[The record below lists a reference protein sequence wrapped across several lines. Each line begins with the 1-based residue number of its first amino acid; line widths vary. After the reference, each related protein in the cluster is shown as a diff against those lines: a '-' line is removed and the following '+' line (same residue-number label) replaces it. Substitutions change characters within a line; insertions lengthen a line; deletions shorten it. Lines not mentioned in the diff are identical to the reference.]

1 MKLETA
7 TSREVADYL
16 EECSGIVLPTGSLE
30 QHGPIGLIGTDALCV
45 TTISERAATE
55 STMLIA
61 PTLCYT
67 PAQFNMSFAGTV
79 SVTARAFAQLFEDIL
94 RSLHRQGFKFI
105 YVLNGHGANLAPMRS
120 AVHDLYLDLDDRAPK
135 VKLRSWWDYP
145 AVNALR
151 NELYGDWEGMHGTP
165 SEVAITQAS
174 VRVVDSSNQ
183 QPPPPLSEE
192 FIRDHAGDF
201 HGPASEHARDFP
213 DGRVGSHS
221 ELANI
226 EHGEALIAA
235 AASDLISEFTSW
247 LSGSDQKIT

>member
-1 MKLETA
+1 
-7 TSREVADYL
+7 
-16 EECSGIVLPTGSLE
+16 
-30 QHGPIGLIGTDALCV
+30 
-45 TTISERAATE
+45 
-55 STMLIA
+55 
-61 PTLCYT
+61 
-67 PAQFNMSFAGTV
+67 
-79 SVTARAFAQLFEDIL
+79 
-94 RSLHRQGFKFI
+94 
-105 YVLNGHGANLAPMRS
+105 MRS

-145 AVNALR
+145 AVNTLR

-221 ELANI
+221 ELADI

-247 LSGSDQKIT
+247 LSGSNQKIT

>member
-16 EECSGIVLPTGSLE
+16 SECSGIILPTGSLE

-45 TTISERAATE
+45 TTIAERAALDR
-55 STMLIA
+55 TMLIA

-67 PAQFNMSFAGTV
+67 PAQFNMNFAGTG
-79 SVTARAFAQLFEDIL
+79 SVTERAFAQLFEDIL

-120 AVHDLYLDLDDRAPK
+120 AVHDLYLDLDDEAPK
-135 VKLRSWWDYP
+135 IKLRSWWEYP
-145 AVNALR
+145 TVDAMR
-151 NELYGDWEGMHGTP
+151 NEIYGEWEGMHGTP

-174 VRVVDSSNQ
+174 VRVVDSTNH
-183 QPPPPLSEE
+183 QPPALLSEE

-201 HGPASEHARDFP
+201 HDPARDHAREFP

-221 ELANI
+221 ELAKI
-226 EHGEALIAA
+226 EHGEALIETAA
-235 AASDLISEFTSW
+235 TALIGEFTSW
-247 LSGSDQKIT
+247 IADSD

>member
-1 MKLETA
+1 LKLETA

-16 EECSGIVLPTGSLE
+16 SECSGIILPTGSLE

-45 TTISERAATE
+45 TTIAERAALDR
-55 STMLIA
+55 TMLIA

-67 PAQFNMSFAGTV
+67 PAQFNMNFAGTV
-79 SVTARAFAQLFEDIL
+79 SVTARAFSQLFEDIL

-120 AVHDLYLDLDDRAPK
+120 AVHDLYLDLDDKAPK
-135 VKLRSWWDYP
+135 IKLRSWWEYP
-145 AVNALR
+145 TVDAMR
-151 NELYGDWEGMHGTP
+151 NELYGELEGMHGTP

-174 VRVVDSSNQ
+174 IRVVDSTNH
-183 QPPPPLSEE
+183 QPPALLSEE

-201 HGPASEHARDFP
+201 HGPARDHAREFP

-221 ELANI
+221 ELAKI
-226 EHGEALIAA
+226 EHGEALIETAA
-235 AASDLISEFTSW
+235 TALIGEFTSW
-247 LSGSDQKIT
+247 IADSD

>member
-7 TSREVADYL
+7 PSREVTDYL
-16 EECSGIVLPTGSLE
+16 SECSGIILPTGSLE

-45 TTISERAATE
+45 TSIAERAALDQ
-55 STMLIA
+55 TMLIA

-67 PAQFNMSFAGTV
+67 PAQFNMNFAGTV

-94 RSLHRQGFKFI
+94 RSLQRQGFKFI

-120 AVHDLYLDLDDRAPK
+120 AVHDLYLDLDDKAPK
-135 VKLRSWWDYP
+135 IKLRSWWEYP
-145 AVNALR
+145 TVDAMR
-151 NELYGDWEGMHGTP
+151 NELYGEWEGMHGTP

-174 VRVVDSSNQ
+174 VRVVDSTNH
-183 QPPPPLSEE
+183 QPPALLSEE

-201 HGPASEHARDFP
+201 HGPARDHAREFP

-221 ELANI
+221 ELAKI
-226 EHGEALIAA
+226 EHGETLIETAATALIG
-235 AASDLISEFTSW
+235 EFTSW
-247 LSGSDQKIT
+247 VTDSD

>member
-16 EECSGIVLPTGSLE
+16 SECSGIILPTGSLE

-45 TTISERAATE
+45 TTIAERAALDR
-55 STMLIA
+55 TMLIA

-67 PAQFNMSFAGTV
+67 PAQFNMNFAGTV

-120 AVHDLYLDLDDRAPK
+120 AVHDLYLDLDDKASK
-135 VKLRSWWDYP
+135 IKLRSWWEYP
-145 AVNALR
+145 TVDAMR
-151 NELYGDWEGMHGTP
+151 NKLYGEWEGMHGTP

-174 VRVVDSSNQ
+174 VRVVDSTNH
-183 QPPPPLSEE
+183 QPPALLSEK

-201 HGPASEHARDFP
+201 HDPAHDHARKFP

-221 ELANI
+221 ELART
-226 EHGEALIAA
+226 EHGEALIEAA
-235 AASDLISEFTSW
+235 ATALIGEFTSW
-247 LSGSDQKIT
+247 IDNSD

>member
-16 EECSGIVLPTGSLE
+16 SEYSGIILPTGSLE

-45 TTISERAATE
+45 TTIAERAALDR
-55 STMLIA
+55 TMLIA

-67 PAQFNMSFAGTV
+67 PAQFNMNFAGTV

-120 AVHDLYLDLDDRAPK
+120 AVHDLYLDLDDKAPK
-135 VKLRSWWDYP
+135 IKLRSWWEYP
-145 AVNALR
+145 TVDAMR
-151 NELYGDWEGMHGTP
+151 NELYGEWEGMHGTP

-174 VRVVDSSNQ
+174 VRVVDSTNHQS
-183 QPPPPLSEE
+183 PALLSEE

-201 HGPASEHARDFP
+201 HGPARDHAREFP

-221 ELANI
+221 ELAKI
-226 EHGEALIAA
+226 EHGEALIETAA
-235 AASDLISEFTSW
+235 TALIGEFTSW
-247 LSGSDQKIT
+247 IADSD

>member
-16 EECSGIVLPTGSLE
+16 SKCSGIILPTGSLE

-45 TTISERAATE
+45 TTIAERAALDH
-55 STMLIA
+55 TMLIA

-67 PAQFNMSFAGTV
+67 PAQFNMNFAGTV

-120 AVHDLYLDLDDRAPK
+120 AVHDLYLDLDDKAPK
-135 VKLRSWWDYP
+135 IKLRSWWEYP
-145 AVNALR
+145 TVDAMR
-151 NELYGDWEGMHGTP
+151 NELYGEWEGMHGTP

-174 VRVVDSSNQ
+174 VRVVDSTNH
-183 QPPPPLSEE
+183 QPPALLSEE

-201 HGPASEHARDFP
+201 HGPARDHAREFP

-221 ELANI
+221 ELAKI
-226 EHGEALIAA
+226 EHGEALIETAA
-235 AASDLISEFTSW
+235 TALIGEFTSW
-247 LSGSDQKIT
+247 IADSD

>member
-16 EECSGIVLPTGSLE
+16 DECTGIVLPTGSLE

-45 TTISERAATE
+45 TTISEKAAVR

-67 PAQFNMSFAGTV
+67 PAQFNMNFAGTV
-79 SVTARAFAQLFEDIL
+79 SVTARTFAQLFEDIL
-94 RSLHRQGFKFI
+94 RSLHRQGFKFV

-120 AVHDLYLDLDDRAPK
+120 AVHDLYLDLDDRAPR
-135 VKLRSWWDYP
+135 VKLRSWWEYP
-145 AVNALR
+145 TVNALR
-151 NELYGDWEGMHGTP
+151 NEFFGDREGMHGTP

-174 VRVVDSSNQ
+174 VRVVESSNH
-183 QPPPPLSEE
+183 QPPASLSEE
-192 FIRDHAGDF
+192 FIRDHTGDF
-201 HGPASEHARDFP
+201 HGPASQHARDFP

-235 AASDLISEFTSW
+235 AASALIDEFTSW
-247 LSGSDQKIT
+247 MTESD

>member
-7 TSREVADYL
+7 TSLEVADYL
-16 EECSGIVLPTGSLE
+16 SECSGIILPTGSLE

-45 TTISERAATE
+45 TTIAERAALDR
-55 STMLIA
+55 TMLIA

-67 PAQFNMSFAGTV
+67 PAQFNMNFAGTV

-94 RSLHRQGFKFI
+94 RSLHRQGFKYI

-120 AVHDLYLDLDDRAPK
+120 AVHDLYLDLDDKAPK
-135 VKLRSWWDYP
+135 IKLRSWWEYP
-145 AVNALR
+145 TVDVMR
-151 NELYGDWEGMHGTP
+151 NELYGEWEGMHGTP

-174 VRVVDSSNQ
+174 IRVVDSTNH
-183 QPPPPLSEE
+183 QPPALLSEE

-201 HGPASEHARDFP
+201 HGPARDHAREFP

-221 ELANI
+221 ELAKI
-226 EHGEALIAA
+226 EHGEALIETAA
-235 AASDLISEFTSW
+235 TALIGEFTSW
-247 LSGSDQKIT
+247 IADSD

>member
-55 STMLIA
+55 STMLVA

-67 PAQFNMSFAGTV
+67 PAQFNMNFAGTV

-94 RSLHRQGFKFI
+94 RSLHRQKFQFI

-135 VKLRSWWDYP
+135 VKLRSWWEYP
-145 AVNALR
+145 TVDTIR
-151 NELYGDWEGMHGTP
+151 KELYGHWEGMHGTP

-174 VRVVDSSNQ
+174 VRVVESPSHL
-183 QPPPPLSEE
+183 PPAPLSEE
-192 FIRDHAGDF
+192 FIRDHTGDF

-221 ELANI
+221 ELASI

-235 AASDLISEFTSW
+235 AASALIGEFKSW
-247 LSGSDQKIT
+247 MAEYN